1 MGLQLTTDVYKQLAL
16 IQPERNTKS
25 AMIGRRPWLSMQES
39 GQDYTRL
46 QATRNINLLSEQSH
60 RCLRLVSMHTAQT
73 AYPITIDLREAA
85 VKVFFPFVCESL
97 VPEDAPDDALRTANA
112 AGTPSSL

>member
-16 IQPERNTKS
+16 IQPERNANS

-46 QATRNINLLSEQSH
+46 QATRNIKPA
-60 RCLRLVSMHTAQT
+60 LRAIPSMPPSGSMHTAQT

-85 VKVFFPFVCESL
+85 VKFLFVFLCKSL